1 MNIKIG
7 IAIVLVLIAGSF
19 MMGCTE
25 APTAEEYN
33 AKKAQLIDSMSKEN
47 TVIKVVV
54 FILPMEDARG
64 EPVPGADIFIE
75 QEPDDEPI
83 IIIDKT
89 LSDIEN
95 TEKME
100 WVSSWLG
107 VKEDISSPKMPA
119 RRPTGIRRNDTGKGL
134 EG

>member
-1 MNIKIG
+1 MNVKIG
-7 IAIVLVLIAGSF
+7 LSIVLVLIAGSF

-33 AKKAQLIDSMSKEN
+33 MQKAQLIDSLSKEN

-83 IIIDKT
+83 IIIDT
-89 LSDIEN
+89 
-95 TEKME
+95 TEEGDAEKIK
-100 WVSSWLG
+100 WVSGWLG
-107 VKEDISSPKMPA
+107 VKEDIISREMPTPKP
-119 RRPTGIRRNDTGKGL
+119 RTIRRTEVCKRGDV
-134 EG
+134 